1 MRILSIVLTTVV
13 AIWGQVAPD
22 PTQLQELI
30 ASARASAMRY
40 EGHLPDF
47 NCTKVTDRWEDG
59 SGTGT
64 NWKKR
69 DTLEEAVAFGRNGQ
83 TLMKVLKINGKPST
97 RSRGRLGGVIE
108 DSLLAG
114 AIVPQGVFGRQA
126 QARMDWDGWEM
137 RGGRRIA
144 VLNFRAKA
152 ENYPDGKTRW
162 ELMVTGKLFFDPSAG
177 NVVRIEVS
185 QEGPPGYP
193 FKESGW
199 TMDYEPVVL
208 SQQELILPVSGVFHS
223 VRGGTLFRN
232 EIRYVDYRKYDT
244 ESSIRFEDSK

>member
-1 MRILSIVLTTVV
+1 MRIFSIVLTTVT
-13 AIWGQVAPD
+13 AIRAQAPPD

-30 ASARASAMRY
+30 TRARASAMRY

-59 SGTGT
+59 SGTG
-64 NWKKR
+64 NQWKKR

-97 RSRGRLGGVIE
+97 RSRGRLGGVTE
-108 DSLLAG
+108 DALLAG

-126 QARMDWDGWEM
+126 QAQLEWDGWQM
-137 RGGRRIA
+137 RGDRRIA
-144 VLNFRAKA
+144 VLNFRAKG

-162 ELMVTGKLFFDPSAG
+162 ELKVTGKLFFDPSAG
-177 NVVRIEVS
+177 DVVRIEVS

-199 TMDYEPVVL
+199 TMDYVPVVL
-208 SQQELILPVSGVFHS
+208 SGRQLILPVNGVFHS
-223 VRGGTLFRN
+223 LRGRTLFRN